1 MALLKVPPKKTA
13 ARAGGSCGLWA
24 ERDIIAEAL
33 KTTHDGALNAL
44 LGAPVEVIGTE
55 FAIGDFAGE
64 DVEGGD
70 QDLVRDGTAGD
81 PRPAAGA
88 NAVVLV
94 GKIRCAWCAR
104 RRPQRYAGWF

>member
-1 MALLKVPPKKTA
+1 MVPPPKKTA

-81 PRPAAGA
+81 PGPPR
-88 NAVVLV
+88 
-94 GKIRCAWCAR
+94 AR
-104 RRPQRYAGWF
+104 MRWYLSAR